1 MILERALYQK
11 LYIFMVMHKYNALLA
26 AVHSNSENWNQ
37 SGLRYVFLSLSKYI
51 LGSAIQLDI
60 FLQTECAYNQFTTVI
75 KLWEKI
81 M

>member
-1 MILERALYQK
+1 
-11 LYIFMVMHKYNALLA
+11 MVMHKYNALLA

-51 LGSAIQLDI
+51 IGSATQLDI
-60 FLQTECAYNQFTTVI
+60 FLQTECAYTIYNQFTTVI